1 MIKVKPNDSGSYDI
15 FIRRGDSAYL
25 DIKLSNIK
33 MSPNH
38 CHIVDER
45 PYNYKEGDKLLLA
58 VEGGARIECDA
69 NKIMQIIPSD
79 TLMSEP
85 GEYNYQIRLYSGVD
99 VFTVSEGVF
108 VIEEEAQW
116 KQQ

>member
-1 MIKVKPNDSGSYDI
+1 MIKIKPNDRDSYDI

-25 DIKLSNIK
+25 DIKLNNIK

-38 CHIVDER
+38 CHIIDKR
-45 PYNYKEGDKLLLA
+45 PYQYKEGDKLELTID
-58 VEGGARIECDA
+58 GISPIQCDA
-69 NKIMQIIPSD
+69 NKIMQIIPND
-79 TLMSEP
+79 TLASEP

-108 VIEEEAQW
+108 VIEEEAKW

>member
-1 MIKVKPNDSGSYDI
+1 MIKIKPNDSGSYDI

-33 MSPNH
+33 MSHNQ
-38 CHIVDER
+38 CHIVDKR

-58 VEGGARIECDA
+58 VEGGAKIECDA
-69 NKIMQIIPSD
+69 NKIMQIIPND